1 MGTNRPDL
9 AERGRTMNERARP
22 NLGGLFNGSTPPEQ
36 SSSISGA
43 FGPRFLK
50 QLPVDPQAGQVPP
63 EAEVKVGVTSS
74 EAPTSE
80 TDTEVPPGP
89 GDRWNVLGWV
99 DPTKIVLQY
108 FAFLQV
114 LLDTNRDLALM
125 LTKTVVSLPKRGR
138 PQ

>member
-1 MGTNRPDL
+1 
-9 AERGRTMNERARP
+9 MNERASQRP
-22 NLGGLFNGSTPPEQ
+22 NLGGLFNGSTPPER

-50 QLPVDPQAGQVPP
+50 QLPVEQQTGQVPP
-63 EAEVKVGVTSS
+63 EAEVKVGVTSP

-80 TDTEVPPGP
+80 TETEVPAGQD
-89 GDRWNVLGWV
+89 DRWSVLSWV

-114 LLDTNRDLALM
+114 LLDTNRDLAVA
-125 LTKTVVSLPKRGR
+125 LTSSVMSLPKRGR
-138 PQ
+138 SR